1 MILIFEVW
9 KGLGRF
15 GSPRLGGLCEVSQ
28 RFVKGGN

>member
-15 GSPRLGGLCEVSQ
+15 GNPRLGSLCEVSQ
-28 RFVKGGN
+28 CFVKGGN

>member
-15 GSPRLGGLCEVSQ
+15 ENPRLGSLCEVSQ

>member
-9 KGLGRF
+9 KVLGRF
-15 GSPRLGGLCEVSQ
+15 GNPRLRGLCEVSQ